1 MMRVYQFILTTWA
14 VLFLST
20 ATALAQ
26 TPAPVPVSNEVCK
39 ACHVPYDAHKVNIYH
54 SDCLACHTP
63 ETKHLTEDGKGSV
76 QFPTADNCLACH
88 KNNDHKRMNWA
99 FSAHKKAGVECRNCH
114 GIHSPKIKEIN
125 VGMWKSDKNS
135 MLCMSCH
142 KDVAARMN
150 MPSHHPVKEGGL
162 SCVSCH
168 DPHSGNLSVSGPV
181 GPTGL
186 TSLVG
191 KNEQCAKCH
200 QNVSGPKVFEHA
212 PVVEDCTICHNPH
225 GSPNRRLMQLAQPMQ
240 CLQCHSLALNKH
252 TTTMP
257 DSSRKLTGTQ
267 LRNCTNCH
275 SAIHGSH
282 SDPKLK
288 Y

>member
-1 MMRVYQFILTTWA
+1 MMRVFLSVLTTWA
-14 VLFLST
+14 ALFLTT

-26 TPAPVPVSNEVCK
+26 APAPIGNEVCK
-39 ACHVPYDAHKVNIYH
+39 TCHISLDEHKVNVYH

-63 ETKHLTEDGKGSV
+63 ESKHFTEPGKDQV
-76 QFPTADNCLACH
+76 KFPAADNCLSCH

-99 FSAHKKAGVECRNCH
+99 FSAHKKAKLECRDCH
-114 GIHSPKIKEIN
+114 GLHSPKVKELN

-135 MLCMSCH
+135 ALCMSCH

-168 DPHSGNLSVSGPV
+168 DPHSGKQ
-181 GPTGL
+181 
-186 TSLVG
+186 TSLAG
-191 KNEQCAKCH
+191 KNAQCTQCH
-200 QNVSGPKVFEHA
+200 QNVRGPKVFEHA

-225 GSPNRRLMQLAQPMQ
+225 GSPNRRLLNLAQPMQ
-240 CLQCHSLALNKH
+240 CLQCHSLATNMH
-252 TTTMP
+252 GNPT
-257 DSSRKLTGTQ
+257 LTGAQ

-275 SAIHGSH
+275 SAVHGSH